1 MATIDQ
7 PTRAPAAIRAYD
19 PATDAGAL
27 RACYVELQDDLR
39 VFDARLPAGEA
50 VADAYLARM
59 LERCATWDGSVRV
72 AIVDGD
78 VVGFVCVWARVPPEP
93 DEPTEPYAFIS
104 DVFVRPA
111 HRGRGIGRALV
122 DAAVEYARAREAAIL
137 RLDVLLA
144 NGAARR
150 LYERAG
156 FAARLVE
163 MAKPLR

>member
-1 MATIDQ
+1 LGL
-7 PTRAPAAIRAYD
+7 RAYD
-19 PATDAGAL
+19 PATDADAM

-39 VFDARLPAGEA
+39 AFDPRLPAGEA

-59 LERCATWDGSVRV
+59 LERCATWDGAVRV
-72 AIVDGD
+72 AVADGA

-93 DEPTEPYAFIS
+93 DEPAEPYAFVS
-104 DVFVRPA
+104 DVFVKPA
-111 HRGRGIGRALV
+111 HRGNGIGRALV
-122 DAAVEYARAREAAIL
+122 DAAVDYARDRGVSIVK
-137 RLDVLLA
+137 LDVLLA

-156 FAARLVE
+156 FATRLVE